1 MGNASMKFFA
11 SQFSYFVHN
20 TGGRRQIVLLLRFL
34 ALLAALVA
42 IYSILFHVI
51 MLVEGREHS
60 WLTGLYWTLTV
71 MSTLGFG
78 DITFASDLGRMF
90 SVVVLMSGMLFLLV
104 LLPFTFIE
112 FFYAPWMKAQSAA
125 RAPRE
130 LPPGTSGHII
140 LTHDD
145 PVTRALIARLR
156 QYRYE
161 YALVVPDLEQALQ
174 LHDEGLR
181 VVFGEPDDPETY
193 RKLRADRAALVVATG
208 PDAMNCNVAFTVRE
222 QNEDVPVVTT
232 ANTASSVDILE
243 LAGST
248 HVLQLGDIMGRAL
261 ARHSIST
268 DARGHMLGRFGEVC
282 IAEATAAG
290 TPLAGK
296 TLAQIDTRVLAGMT
310 VAGLWKRG
318 SFEVPRRDT
327 RIDTTSVLL
336 LAGTAAQLESYNEL
350 FCIYHNAGAPVVII
364 GGGRVGR
371 AAGKYLAEEGIEYRI
386 VEERGDRVRD
396 AEHYIVGS
404 AAEFDVLVSA
414 GLRETPTV
422 IVTPHDDDTNIY
434 LTLYCRKLRPDVQII
449 ARASL
454 EKNVSTLHRAGADFV
469 MSYAS
474 MGANSI
480 FNQLKSSD
488 VTIVAEGLSVFPAA
502 VPASLIGKSLA
513 GSQFRAKTGCSVLAV
528 RLGDK
533 VEVNPAA
540 DRPLPAGA
548 ELLLIGSDLHRDQF
562 FKLHPSSVGAE
573 RLRASGR

>member
-1 MGNASMKFFA
+1 MKFFA
-11 SQFSYFVHN
+11 SQFSYFIQN
-20 TGGRRQIVLLLRFL
+20 TAGRRQTMLLMRFLLLL
-34 ALLAALVA
+34 AGLVTL
-42 IYSILFHVI
+42 YSVLFHVI
-51 MLVEGREHS
+51 MLVEGQTHS
-60 WLTGLYWTLTV
+60 WLTGFYWTLTV

-78 DITFASDLGRMF
+78 DITFHSDLGRVF
-90 SVVVLMSGMLFLLV
+90 SIVVLLSGMLFLLV

-130 LPPGTSGHII
+130 LPADTAGHLI
-140 LTHDD
+140 LTHYDA
-145 PVTRALIARLR
+145 VTRALIARLD
-156 QYRYE
+156 QYRYP
-161 YALVVPDLEQALQ
+161 YALVIPDLEQALQ

-181 VVFGEPDDPETY
+181 VIYGEPDDPKTY
-193 RKLRADRAALVVATG
+193 RKLHADRAAMVVASG
-208 PDAMNCNVAFTVRE
+208 PDPMNCNVAFTVRE
-222 QNEDVPVVTT
+222 LSESVPIVTT
-232 ANTASSVDILE
+232 ADTASSVDILQ

-248 HVLQLGDIMGRAL
+248 HVLQLGDSMGRAL
-261 ARHSIST
+261 ARHSIAT
-268 DARGHMLGRFGEVC
+268 DARAHLLGRFGRVC

-296 TLAQIDTRVLAGMT
+296 TLAEIDVRVMAGLT

-318 SFEVPRRDT
+318 AFLVPRPDT
-327 RIDTTSVLL
+327 RIDATSVLL
-336 LAGTAAQLESYNEL
+336 LAGTEEQIERYNEL
-350 FCIYHNAGAPVVII
+350 FCIYHSAEAPVLII

-371 AAGKYLAEEGIEYRI
+371 AAGKYLAQDGVDYRI
-386 VEERGDRVRD
+386 VEERADRVRD
-396 AEHYIVGS
+396 PEHYIVGS
-404 AAEFDVLVSA
+404 AAEIEVLERA

-488 VTIVAEGLSVFPAA
+488 VTIVAEGLSVFPAV
-502 VPASLIGKSLA
+502 VPAALA
-513 GSQFRAKTGCSVLAV
+513 GRTLADLHFRAETGCSVLAV
-528 RLGDK
+528 RTGEHA
-533 VEVNPAA
+533 EVNPSA
-540 DRPLPAGA
+540 DMPLPAGA
-548 ELLLIGSDLHRDQF
+548 ELLLIGRDASRDEF
-562 FKLHPSSVGAE
+562 FRRYLPSSRHPRNGAA
-573 RLRASGR
+573 RTAG

>member
-1 MGNASMKFFA
+1 MKFFA
-11 SQFSYFVHN
+11 SQFSYFIQN
-20 TGGRRQIVLLLRFL
+20 TAGRRQIVLLLRFL
-34 ALLAALVA
+34 ALLAVLVTVF
-42 IYSILFHVI
+42 SVLFHAI
-51 MLVEGREHS
+51 MLVEGRYHS
-60 WLTGLYWTLTV
+60 WLTGFYWTLTV

-78 DITFASDLGRMF
+78 DITFTSDLGRMF

-130 LPPGTSGHII
+130 LPSGISGHLI
-140 LTHDD
+140 LTHLD
-145 PVTRALIARLR
+145 PVTRALIARLK
-156 QYRYE
+156 QYGYQ
-161 YALVVPDLEQALQ
+161 YALIVPDLEQALQ

-193 RKLRADRAALVVATG
+193 RKMHADRAALIVATG

-222 QNEDVPVVTT
+222 QSETVPIVTT
-232 ANTASSVDILE
+232 ANTASSVDILG
-243 LAGST
+243 LAGSN

-261 ARHSIST
+261 ARHSIAA
-268 DARGHMLGRFGEVC
+268 DARAHLLGRFGEVC

-296 TLAQIDTRVLAGMT
+296 TLAEIDGRAMAGLT
-310 VAGLWKRG
+310 IAGLWKRG
-318 SFEVPRRDT
+318 AFEIPRPDT
-327 RIDTTSVLL
+327 RIDTTSVFL
-336 LAGTAAQLESYNEL
+336 LAGTEEQLERYNEL

-371 AAGKYLAEEGIEYRI
+371 AAGKYLAQEGIEYRI
-386 VEERGDRVRD
+386 VEERADRIRD
-396 AEHYIVGS
+396 PEHYITGS
-404 AAEFDVLVSA
+404 AAELEVLERA

-422 IVTPHDDDTNIY
+422 IITPHEDDTNIY

-502 VPASLIGKSLA
+502 VPAALA
-513 GSQFRAKTGCSVLAV
+513 GRTLAESQFRATTGCSVLAV
-528 RLGDK
+528 RTAGR
-533 VEVNPAA
+533 VEVNPSATM
-540 DRPLPAGA
+540 PLPAGG
-548 ELLLIGSDLHRDQF
+548 ELLLIGRDTNRDEF
-562 FKLHPSSVGAE
+562 FRRYQPSSRSA
-573 RLRASGR
+573 RAPSPPPADS